1 LASRPVSARNRHVTS
16 RQIWSCCFQ
25 TAAAARPPTPG
36 RRQQKVLTVS
46 CRPDLI
52 SEFLRFDLVHGDS
65 EVQTTRLNRGVRV
78 SDSRNSC
85 SDRC

>member
-1 LASRPVSARNRHVTS
+1 VACGFAAPKNGTFLDEAGSLRMARSIRGATWVCGFKSR
-16 RQIWSCCFQ
+16 
-25 TAAAARPPTPG
+25 
-36 RRQQKVLTVS
+36 
-46 CRPDLI
+46 RPDLI